1 MPEGA
6 EIVFEGEADETP
18 DYEAGDVIV
27 RVRSKKTQG
36 GFVRK
41 DSNLYWKEPISVA
54 EVRIASYDFQG
65 ADFGADEPFAQAL
78 LGFRHTVKGLDGHDI
93 VLARTGVTQP
103 GPLPL
108 PFLPISKLPGTDAT
122 PGTGRNLQ
130 ATRTWWRAR
139 ACRFI
144 T

>member
-54 EVRIASYDFQG
+54 EVRSASGEFLRGRTLELTTPLRRLSSASDTPSRVSTGTTSFSP
-65 ADFGADEPFAQAL
+65 EQA
-78 LGFRHTVKGLDGHDI
+78 
-93 VLARTGVTQP
+93 
-103 GPLPL
+103 
-108 PFLPISKLPGTDAT
+108 
-122 PGTGRNLQ
+122 
-130 ATRTWWRAR
+130 
-139 ACRFI
+139 
-144 T
+144 